1 MDVDDYFK
9 EQEDMFNN
17 MLEMQNSIKYSTMG
31 EYFENSSVS
40 LMSTIVDANKINK
53 ITDQIEHLEQRLE
66 KMEPVK

>member
-40 LMSTIVDANKINK
+40 LMSTIADANKINK

>member
-31 EYFENSSVS
+31 EYFENASLS
-40 LMSTIVDANKINK
+40 LMSTIADANKINK